1 MDTQQKKSFK
11 DLFQDK
17 KFLWAIPVFLL
28 LTGGFLWMVAMPSA
42 PESISPAATLNTGV
56 PNAASDSIM
65 GNRLDLSATDE
76 SASAGSSGVLQGIPG
91 AEKYTYGNRYNPQAG
106 LPQAGSP
113 QGADET
119 GGAGGLPTNGGRRIP
134 PVSPSSGFP
143 DGVSRRV
150 NLPSPGMSINEADM
164 RLTDDDEPIRTP
176 EDARALAAKK
186 ARLAQVVDKQARL
199 ERALAAYNKD
209 KEYRQSRESD
219 KTQIQKVGTDENG
232 QPAVPISS
240 LSNAVR
246 SRNSFFGLYT
256 EDQAKAQQRLLDE
269 EVGTIKAM
277 VYGDQEINGTSS
289 RIKIRLLEPLFVR
302 GIIIPRNT
310 LIYGMGVF
318 SGQRVNLIINQ
329 IQYQN
334 RLFPV
339 KIQVFDM
346 DGMAGLY
353 IPNMQNLDIAKQV
366 LSQTIQSGSGG
377 GFNSGVSINNS
388 AQAILA
394 NAGLQAA
401 QQITQGVKQGVAR
414 KALQQ
419 RAYLKNNY
427 YVLLRNTAEE
437 SRPAAGGAGVSGQF
451 VSETGEQT
459 GPASQKMEQI
469 RQLQQILQAQQN

>member
-1 MDTQQKKSFK
+1 MENQQKKSFK

-28 LTGGFLWMVAMPSA
+28 LTGGFLWIIADPSGTPVETETPSA
-42 PESISPAATLNTGV
+42 LNVGV

-65 GNRLDLSATDE
+65 GNRLDLSVEGTQDP
-76 SASAGSSGVLQGIPG
+76 ASQPGAMQGIPG
-91 AEKYTYGNRYNPQAG
+91 GNKYAYGQRYKPQSGNPAAG
-106 LPQAGSP
+106 AMSSLPDPVTGMATPQNSGS
-113 QGADET
+113 Q
-119 GGAGGLPTNGGRRIP
+119 
-134 PVSPSSGFP
+134 GFP
-143 DGVSRRV
+143 TGVNRRAT
-150 NLPSPGMSINEADM
+150 PSMPFTESDM
-164 RLTDDDEPIRTP
+164 RITDDDAVRTP
-176 EDARALAAKK
+176 EDGRALAAKR
-186 ARLAQVVDKQARL
+186 AGLANIVDKQARM
-199 ERALAAYNKD
+199 ERALAAYNQD
-209 KEYRQSRESD
+209 KQARISREND
-219 KTQIQKVGTDENG
+219 KTVIQKVNVDENG

-240 LSNAVR
+240 LSNPVR

-256 EDQAKAQQRLLDE
+256 EDQTKAQQRLLDA

-318 SGQRVNLIINQ
+318 SGQRVNLVINQ
-329 IQYQN
+329 IQYQD

-353 IPNMQNLDIAKQV
+353 IPNMQNLDLAKQV
-366 LSQTIQSGSGG
+366 LSQTIQSGGG
-377 GFNSGVSINNS
+377 GGLSSGVSINNS
-388 AQAILA
+388 PSAILA

-401 QQITQGVKQGVAR
+401 QQVSQGVKQGVAR

-427 YVLLRNTAEE
+427 YVLLRNTIDEGLT
-437 SRPAAGGAGVSGQF
+437 PGGRTQAPGVTGQF
-451 VSETGEQT
+451 VSDPGLGGTSS
-459 GPASQKMEQI
+459 PKMEQI
-469 RQLQQILQAQQN
+469 RQLQQILQEQQN

>member
-1 MDTQQKKSFK
+1 MENQQKKSVK

-28 LTGGFLWMVAMPSA
+28 LTGGFLWIIADPSGTPVETQTPSA
-42 PESISPAATLNTGV
+42 LNVGV

-65 GNRLDLSATDE
+65 GNRLDLSVEGTQG
-76 SASAGSSGVLQGIPG
+76 SASQPGAMQGIPG
-91 AEKYTYGNRYNPQAG
+91 GDKYAYGQRYKPQSGNPAAAAMSS
-106 LPQAGSP
+106 LPDPVTGMAAPQNSGS
-113 QGADET
+113 Q
-119 GGAGGLPTNGGRRIP
+119 
-134 PVSPSSGFP
+134 GFP
-143 DGVSRRV
+143 TGVNRRATPAA
-150 NLPSPGMSINEADM
+150 PSMPFTESDM
-164 RLTDDDEPIRTP
+164 RITDDDAVRTP
-176 EDARALAAKK
+176 EDGRALAAKR
-186 ARLAQVVDKQARL
+186 AGLANIVDKQARM
-199 ERALAAYNKD
+199 ERALAAYNQD
-209 KEYRQSRESD
+209 KQARVAREND
-219 KTQIQKVGTDENG
+219 KTIIQKVNVDENG

-240 LSNAVR
+240 LSNPVR

-256 EDQAKAQQRLLDE
+256 EDQAKAQQRLLDA

-302 GIIIPRNT
+302 GIVIPRNT

-318 SGQRVNLIINQ
+318 SGQRVNLVVNQ
-329 IQYQN
+329 IQYQD

-366 LSQTIQSGSGG
+366 LSQTIQSGGG
-377 GFNSGVSINNS
+377 GGLSGGVSINNS
-388 AQAILA
+388 PSAILA

-401 QQITQGVKQGVAR
+401 QQVSQGVKQGVAR

-427 YVLLRNTAEE
+427 YVLLRNSADELPG
-437 SRPAAGGAGVSGQF
+437 SGGNRTQAPGATGQF
-451 VSETGEQT
+451 VSDP
-459 GPASQKMEQI
+459 GPNGVTSPKMEQI
-469 RQLQQILQAQQN
+469 RQLQQILQEQQN